1 MQTDPIK
8 HNGWD
13 FHGDTMDRNLPSN
26 AEDLS
31 LIPGLRGFHI
41 PKSS

>member
-13 FHGDTMDRNLPSN
+13 FHGDIMDRNPPSN

-31 LIPGLRGFHI
+31 VIPGLRGVHI